1 MFLRREFLG
10 VNDPFGLLG
19 LTPRPLPGQEL
30 VREAYFRAAASH
42 HPDAPS
48 GDAAKFAEVKRAFEV
63 LSDPAERLRAL
74 AGEGKGG
81 PPDGDLF
88 LIVGAAVDAARKAF
102 AAAQSTAPLARA
114 LASGRLME
122 ARRMVDE
129 CTSSVL
135 SARAEAE
142 AELERLDRAWPEV
155 SPASLRTLS
164 SRFRFLGKWESE
176 LAERRFDL
184 TQAARDIL
192 PAPAGHIK
200 DQP

>member
-1 MFLRREFLG
+1 

-74 AGEGKGG
+74 AGEGAGG

-88 LIVGAAVDAARKAF
+88 LIVGAAVGAARKALV
-102 AAAQSTAPLARA
+102 AARSPAPLARA
-114 LASGRLME
+114 LASGGLVE

-129 CTSSVL
+129 CTSKVL
-135 SARAEAE
+135 AARTEAE
-142 AELERLDRAWPEV
+142 AELEQLDRDWPGV
-155 SPASLRTLS
+155 PPASLLALAS
-164 SRFRFLGKWESE
+164 KFRFLGKWESE
-176 LAERRFDL
+176 LAERQFDL

-192 PAPAGHIK
+192 PALAGHIK